1 MLNQAAEKS
10 LSKLMTKILR
20 HAPGEF
26 GVILDSGDG
35 SCPLSV
41 LLEAI
46 QAQSKWSGV
55 TLADIEQV
63 VRQSDKQR
71 FEIKDDRIRARYGH
85 SHDKIQYA
93 PGEPP
98 VLLYHGTNQKALPAI
113 LQEGLS
119 PMSRQYVH
127 LSEGTHFA
135 TLAGS
140 RRGALV
146 ILKVDTKR
154 AQQLGINFY
163 YAGNEVWLAEY
174 VPPVCC
180 SALESDEQE
189 VRQS

>member
-26 GVILDSGDG
+26 GIVLDPVDG
-35 SCPLSV
+35 SCSLSA
-41 LLEAI
+41 LLQAI
-46 QAQSKWSGV
+46 QAQHKWSGV

-71 FEIKDDRIRARYGH
+71 FEIRDDRIRARYGH

-98 VLLYHGTNQKALPAI
+98 ALLYHGTNQKALPII
-113 LQEGLS
+113 LQEGLR

-140 RRGALV
+140 RRGALA
-146 ILKVDTKR
+146 ILKVDTQC
-154 AQQLGINFY
+154 AQQLGITFY
-163 YAGNEVWLAEY
+163 YAGNEVWLAEH

-180 SALESDEQE
+180 SVLKSDEKGE
-189 VRQS
+189 RQS